1 MSRLSGAVCHQRAL
15 PARHLTVRAAAPRL
29 PSPAAATPPCCWRPA
44 WPQHCRHAAPQ
55 RRRQAPQRRVA
66 TCSSSSLPHLAGYQ
80 AGGGSGASRTTY
92 TNSGSPERTLSDVIH
107 WTINLPWQKAF
118 SWFVVAVMASQ
129 LRDFFGITMGTF
141 IVSFVGNG
149 FDRRRFLVIAYYTAI
164 VSLFTLFGVLI
175 IPDVVR
181 EGADFVSRLQTE
193 NLWVVVLEKMRK
205 GLGEGVMDSL
215 ERFLL
220 IASSD
225 DVTRAIDFATLD
237 TIAGNARTQYLGMAL
252 QNVLRQYT
260 NAAASI
266 VSDLLSFTTK
276 AFCNLSN
283 WRGAGARCPRGL
295 RPLGTTPDAA
305 APAVGISLILSFMV
319 VWDLPTIQRGVQS
332 LRTSRVAPIYNT
344 VAPSLE
350 IFATL
355 FGKAL
360 QAQARIAAVNTIL
373 TCLGM
378 WALQLPG
385 VGLLSLFVFVCG
397 FIPIAG
403 VIISTVPIGFVA
415 LTEYGFTKLA
425 LVLLMITGVHFV
437 EAYGLNPAIYSA
449 HLKLHPLLVLA
460 VLVVA
465 EHSLGVWS
473 LLLAVPLTVFTLDY
487 VVSYPEYTAT
497 RVAAAELENVVAATT
512 WDVHRNIRAN
522 DRPVTPEQQAALEEW
537 LADWGQRRSGG
548 GGGGARRRQLRA
560 AYIERIKLLHP
571 DVSAAGGQD
580 TTAEAAALNAAYE
593 RLMAAYG
600 TNSRDEGGRGDEE
613 EGGDP
618 LDVFDLPEAEPD
630 RLFVNPFACYNI
642 SPLQWE
648 ELQQVAREA
657 EAAGQDPWY
666 ALQQQGVQCSEA
678 AFVYLSPQ
686 QLALV
691 SAELERAS
699 AALDAT
705 SQQAA
710 AFFLADCLMRA
721 RVANNRMPTRASRW

>member
-1 MSRLSGAVCHQRAL
+1 M
-15 PARHLTVRAAAPRL
+15 
-29 PSPAAATPPCCWRPA
+29 
-44 WPQHCRHAAPQ
+44 
-55 RRRQAPQRRVA
+55 A

-149 FDRRRFLVIAYYTAI
+149 FVQTGHAWLPLNRFSPQDRRRFLVIAYYTAI

-276 AFCNLSN
+276 FAIQ
-283 WRGAGARCPRGL
+283 
-295 RPLGTTPDAA
+295 
-305 APAVGISLILSFMV
+305 VGISLILSFMV

-465 EHSLGVWS
+465 EHSLGVWG

-497 RVAAAELENVVAATT
+497 RVAAAELENVSMQSM
-512 WDVHRNIRAN
+512 D
-522 DRPVTPEQQAALEEW
+522 
-537 LADWGQRRSGG
+537 AD
-548 GGGGARRRQLRA
+548 
-560 AYIERIKLLHP
+560 
-571 DVSAAGGQD
+571 
-580 TTAEAAALNAAYE
+580 
-593 RLMAAYG
+593 
-600 TNSRDEGGRGDEE
+600 
-613 EGGDP
+613 
-618 LDVFDLPEAEPD
+618 
-630 RLFVNPFACYNI
+630 
-642 SPLQWE
+642 
-648 ELQQVAREA
+648 
-657 EAAGQDPWY
+657 
-666 ALQQQGVQCSEA
+666 
-678 AFVYLSPQ
+678 
-686 QLALV
+686 
-691 SAELERAS
+691 
-699 AALDAT
+699 
-705 SQQAA
+705 
-710 AFFLADCLMRA
+710 
-721 RVANNRMPTRASRW
+721 